1 MESRGEIPGSS
12 VVITKLMI
20 IFSSMNENVVTSDAV
35 APKKAPA
42 KKAAAK
48 KAAPKKTAPKKAEF
62 KEDAKDGDG
71 DGFVQDGTEHERPV
85 EELKAKKSPVKKASV
100 SKASSGKK
108 FIYFDTGTAYVTKDG
123 TRFTREN
130 RIYEIDEEEADF
142 LLTLDNFRLPD
153 QLELEDHYKE
163 NN

>member
-1 MESRGEIPGSS
+1 LGRGEIPGSS

-20 IFSSMNENVVTSDAV
+20 IFSSMNDNVVTSDDV

-42 KKAAAK
+42 KKAPAK
-48 KAAPKKTAPKKAEF
+48 KAAPKKAATKKTEF
-62 KEDAKDGDG
+62 KEDAVDGDG
-71 DGFVQDGTEHERPV
+71 DGLVQDGTEHERPV
-85 EELKAKKSPVKKASV
+85 EDTPKAKKSPVKKAPV
-100 SKASSGKK
+100 AKASSGKK
-108 FIYFDTGTAYVTKDG
+108 FVYFDSGAAYVTKEG
-123 TRFTREN
+123 VRFTREN

-153 QLELEDHYKE
+153 QLELEEYYKE